1 MQHEQYKCPIT
12 AFAYGVDTQRI
23 GLENQDILRITLSTG
38 ETIDIEVFE
47 RVPGQ
52 IQIRSQDGQIVITM
66 SAANSFSLSSTR
78 K

>member
-1 MQHEQYKCPIT
+1 MQRKQYKCPIT

-52 IQIRSQDGQIVITM
+52 IQIRTQDGQVLITM
-66 SAANSFSLSSTR
+66 CAANSFSLSSTR